1 MYFSIRTYWRTSI
14 DKNACPLTSWVYS
27 CQPLFPS
34 KPPLPISSVVKC
46 RVGRSLMHE
55 DRVVTNASS
64 VLTAPLATLTTVPAS
79 GRRREW
85 PAGPKSSNYRLCHF
99 LPPSWVLA
107 SDTHSA
113 LCPQQGCK
121 QSHPTVGAG
130 PTWLS
135 ALLHSDHG
143 GVAAACGTASC
154 PAAPCTALQK
164 GLWRCLPGRDRV
176 SLLMG
181 EMLPHSALSASQRA
195 HCWVILWS
203 RDGSYWPTPEMICH
217 LLTRS

>member
-1 MYFSIRTYWRTSI
+1 
-14 DKNACPLTSWVYS
+14 
-27 CQPLFPS
+27 
-34 KPPLPISSVVKC
+34 
-46 RVGRSLMHE
+46 MHE

-143 GVAAACGTASC
+143 G
-154 PAAPCTALQK
+154 
-164 GLWRCLPGRDRV
+164 W
-176 SLLMG
+176 
-181 EMLPHSALSASQRA
+181 LPHAGLLPAPLLHAQP
-195 HCWVILWS
+195 S
-203 RDGSYWPTPEMICH
+203 RKACEDAFLAETGCPSSWERCSPTLPSRLHRGPTAESSCDLEMVLIGQH
-217 LLTRS
+217 PK